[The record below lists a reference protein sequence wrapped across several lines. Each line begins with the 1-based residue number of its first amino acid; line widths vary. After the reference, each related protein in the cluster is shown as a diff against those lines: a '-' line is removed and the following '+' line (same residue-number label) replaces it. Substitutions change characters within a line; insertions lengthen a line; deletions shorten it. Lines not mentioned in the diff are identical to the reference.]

1 MKKYF
6 YASLMLL
13 TSFYTTHSFHEII
26 PTYPLTPENVT
37 AEIVALYKEAANSDY
52 IGEAI
57 SQLDHASQAGLQAV
71 LAFDKSTGID
81 EDNII
86 AAFLHDV
93 GHRYTGSDV
102 KYMDTFGIKNHDK
115 IGAAFLKARGF
126 SDKVVT
132 LVGGHVE
139 AKRYKVYKNK
149 AYHDKLTFAS
159 QQTLTFQGGA
169 MTKEEADAFEQTPY
183 AEQVV
188 LLRTWE
194 EQAKVPHTKTPSLS
208 YFASLILEHLE
219 KNLAIKRD

>member
-1 MKKYF
+1 
-6 YASLMLL
+6 MLL
-13 TSFYTTHSFHEII
+13 TSFYTIHSFEEII
-26 PTYPLTPENVT
+26 PTYRLTPENVT

-57 SQLDHASQAGLQAV
+57 SQLDHALQTGLQAV
-71 LAFDKSTGID
+71 LAFDKSQGINK
-81 EDNII
+81 ENII
-86 AAFLHDV
+86 AAFLHDI
-93 GHRYTGSDV
+93 GHRYTGSNV
-102 KYMDTFGIKNHDK
+102 EYMDKFGIKNHDK

-132 LVGGHVE
+132 LVGGHVQ
-139 AKRYKVYKNK
+139 AKRYKVYKNM

-169 MTKEEADAFEQTPY
+169 MTKEEATAFEQTPY

-194 EQAKVPHTKTPSLS
+194 EKAKVPNTKTPSLS

-219 KNLAIKRD
+219 NNLVRK